1 MKINVPDY
9 IMSLKPYKPGKPI
22 DELEREYGIKNSIKL
37 ASNENPL
44 GPPASAVAAIKDA
57 ADNIHRYPDGG
68 GFVLTRKIA
77 EKTGVAPE
85 NIVLGN
91 GSDDIIGF
99 LSRAFLAPGD
109 EAVMTL
115 PSFLMYD
122 IMVKSAGA
130 TSVMIPLQDFSSA
143 FATDLDA
150 MLKSI
155 TPKTRIVFLTNP
167 NNPTGAIITK
177 DAFEAFLNEL
187 PKGIVLVMDE
197 AYIEFADKSQCVSG
211 IDYLNNRVP
220 VIVLRTFSKLYG
232 LAGIRMGYGIMSDEL
247 AMVLH
252 RVRQPFNVNSLAQAA
267 AIAALDDDDYLKR
280 TAMVISEGLDYLYG
294 ALDKLGVDYFPT
306 QANFFLID
314 VKQDADEVFE
324 KMLRRG
330 VIVRSMCSYGYPEY
344 IRLTVGL
351 PDENRR
357 FIEAF
362 EKVMKS

>member
-1 MKINVPDY
+1 MKVTVPDY
-9 IMSLKPYKPGKPI
+9 IMSLKAYKPGKPI
-22 DELEREYGIKNSIKL
+22 EELEREYGIKNSIKL

-57 ADNIHRYPDGG
+57 AGNIHRYPDGG
-68 GFVLTRKIA
+68 GFVLSRKIA
-77 EKTGVAPE
+77 EKTGVLPE

-115 PSFLMYD
+115 PSFLMYE

-130 TSVMIPLQDFSSA
+130 TAVMIPLQDASHSFG
-143 FATDLDA
+143 TDLDE
-150 MLKSI
+150 MLTRI
-155 TPKTRIVFLTNP
+155 TPKTRMVFLTNP

-177 DAFEAFLNEL
+177 EAFESFLNAL
-187 PKGIVLVMDE
+187 PDGIVLVMDE
-197 AYIEFADKSQCVSG
+197 AYIEFADKLQCVSG
-211 IDYLNNRVP
+211 IDYLDNRVP

-232 LAGIRMGYGIMSDEL
+232 LAGIRVGYGIMSSGLSE
-247 AMVLH
+247 VLH

-267 AIAALDDDDYLKR
+267 AIAALDDDDYLKK
-280 TAMVISEGLDYLYG
+280 TEMVISEGLEYLYK
-294 ALDKLGVDYFPT
+294 ALDKLGIDYFPT

-314 VKQDADEVFE
+314 VKQDADVVFE
-324 KMLRRG
+324 KMLRQG

-351 PDENRR
+351 PEENRR
-357 FIEAF
+357 FIDAF
-362 EKVMKS
+362 EKVMTS

>member
-1 MKINVPDY
+1 MKVTVPDY

-22 DELEREYGIKNSIKL
+22 EELEREYGIKNSIKL

-44 GPPASAVAAIKDA
+44 GPPASAVRAIKDA
-57 ADNIHRYPDGG
+57 AENVHRYPDGG

-77 EKTGVAPE
+77 EKVGVLSG

-130 TSVMIPLQDFSSA
+130 TSVMIPLQDASQSFG
-143 FATDLDA
+143 TDLDE
-150 MLKSI
+150 MLKRI
-155 TPKTRIVFLTNP
+155 TPKTRMIFLTNP

-177 DAFEAFLNEL
+177 EAFESFFNAI
-187 PKGIVLVMDE
+187 PDGIVLVMDE
-197 AYIEFADKSQCVSG
+197 AYIEFADKLQCVSG
-211 IDYLNNRVP
+211 IDYLDNRVP

-232 LAGIRMGYGIMSDEL
+232 LAGIRVGYGIMSEEL
-247 AMVLH
+247 AQVLH

-267 AIAALDDDDYLKR
+267 AIAALDDEDYLKK
-280 TAMVISEGLDYLYG
+280 TEMVISEGLDYLYK
-294 ALDKLGVDYFPT
+294 ALDKLGIDYFPT

-314 VKQDADEVFE
+314 VKQDADVVFE
-324 KMLRRG
+324 KMLRQG

-351 PDENRR
+351 PEENRR
-357 FIEAF
+357 FIDAF
-362 EKVMKS
+362 EKVMTS